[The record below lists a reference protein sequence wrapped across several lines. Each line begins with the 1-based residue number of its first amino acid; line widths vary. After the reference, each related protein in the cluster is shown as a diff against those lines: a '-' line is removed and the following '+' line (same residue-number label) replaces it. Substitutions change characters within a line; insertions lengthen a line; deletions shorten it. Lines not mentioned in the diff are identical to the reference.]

1 MALRSSMTTMI
12 LTQTLLFLFV
22 STLVTAGSPSPQ
34 PALAPPAHVPSASPI
49 SPSPV
54 AHSPTPT
61 PSPVEHS
68 PAPTPPSVI
77 APSKSPSGGVVVS
90 PAQSPSIS
98 DVPAAAPVSHG
109 VVYRG
114 SVGLVAVSILTVVA
128 LAA

>member
-1 MALRSSMTTMI
+1 MTTMI
-12 LTQTLLFLFV
+12 LTLTLSFLFV
-22 STLVTAGSPSPQ
+22 SPLVTARSPSPQ

-54 AHSPTPT
+54 AHSP
-61 PSPVEHS
+61 SPVEHS
-68 PAPTPPSVI
+68 PAPTPPSMI

-98 DVPAAAPVSHG
+98 GVPAAAPVSHG

-114 SVGLVAVSILTVVA
+114 SVGLVAVSVLTVVA